1 MLSEKEQLPLQKFE
15 SPCAKKTSSRVSR
28 THSVHYQPGPSL
40 ELALITQ
47 MHTRTQTHARKYR
60 HRYTHTHTH
69 TRAHTHTSKHPHPH
83 TGKSTTYPHTHT
95 HTHTHTRH
103 TYSYHDAHTP
113 QERNRPSVTGRR
125 GGAGLAETLK
135 KSEILKKSLA

>member
-1 MLSEKEQLPLQKFE
+1 MCEKNELSCVENAF
-15 SPCAKKTSSRVSR
+15 CALSARSFAGACSDYTNAH
-28 THSVHYQPGPSL
+28 TH
-40 ELALITQ
+40 TN
-47 MHTRTQTHARKYR
+47 TRTQIQTQIH
-60 HRYTHTHTH
+60 THTHTH

-83 TGKSTTYPHTHT
+83 TGKSTTYTHTHT